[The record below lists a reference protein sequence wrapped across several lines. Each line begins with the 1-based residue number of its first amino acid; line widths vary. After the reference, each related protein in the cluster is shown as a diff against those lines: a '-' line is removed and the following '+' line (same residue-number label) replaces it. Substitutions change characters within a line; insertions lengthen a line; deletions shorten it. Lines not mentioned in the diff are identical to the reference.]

1 MITYDGKS
9 FILIGEKTNFP
20 HLMGIQ
26 NRTYK
31 SNGYNRPQHLFNDI
45 IGRNPVSTV
54 SKIENFFV
62 HFRCCGNVIWNYSR
76 TDSTDIFWKNHGP
89 LAINYNPTFSNSKL
103 NHVDVLLADIHTGYM
118 LGWVSNNKVSVNA
131 NINMEK
137 FCICSWIDESH
148 GTQTGK
154 EKYML
159 NQDVELIRYIFA
171 FNENSQLI
179 RKKEYS
185 YSQIQKIDI
194 LKSCERSNSNLLI
207 DNVNAHHYR
216 TIASQQGIH
225 CKINGILY

>member
-1 MITYDGKS
+1 
-9 FILIGEKTNFP
+9 
-20 HLMGIQ
+20 
-26 NRTYK
+26 
-31 SNGYNRPQHLFNDI
+31 
-45 IGRNPVSTV
+45 
-54 SKIENFFV
+54 
-62 HFRCCGNVIWNYSR
+62 
-76 TDSTDIFWKNHGP
+76 
-89 LAINYNPTFSNSKL
+89 
-103 NHVDVLLADIHTGYM
+103 
-118 LGWVSNNKVSVNA
+118 
-131 NINMEK
+131 MEK
-137 FCICSWIDESH
+137 FCICTWIDESH

-207 DNVNAHHYR
+207 DNVNAHHYC